1 MSGQNDEY
9 TKILIRDLQISAS
22 IGVYHH
28 EKLAFQPILV
38 NIELTLG
45 PDLRA
50 EPAIFVPAKNRR
62 QDPDYAD
69 VVCYASVCE
78 QVERLARDKHTE
90 LVETLVEAI
99 AELCLSDGRVQ
110 AVRAR
115 VEKTAA
121 VPRARAVGAEIF
133 RRRKLMSQP
142 L

>member
-1 MSGQNDEY
+1 MTEVQNEY
-9 TKILIRDLQISAS
+9 TRILIRDLQISAS

-45 PDLRA
+45 PDLQAR
-50 EPAIFVPAKNRR
+50 PAVFVPAKMRK
-62 QDPDYAD
+62 QDREYAD

-78 QVERLARDKHTE
+78 QVERLTRDRHTE

-99 AELCLSDGRVQ
+99 AELCLSDGRVE
-110 AVRAR
+110 AVRVR

-121 VPRARAVGAEIF
+121 VPRARAVGAEIL
-133 RRRKLMSQP
+133 RRRKRV
-142 L
+142 

>member
-1 MSGQNDEY
+1 MTEVQSEY

-45 PDLRA
+45 PDLSA
-50 EPAIFVPAKNRR
+50 APAVFVPAKMRK
-62 QDPDYAD
+62 QDREYAD

-78 QVERLARDKHTE
+78 EVERLARDRHTE

-99 AELCLSDGRVQ
+99 AELCLSDGRVE
-110 AVRAR
+110 AVRVR

-121 VPRARAVGAEIF
+121 VPRARAVGAEIL
-133 RRRKLMSQP
+133 RRRKRV
-142 L
+142 